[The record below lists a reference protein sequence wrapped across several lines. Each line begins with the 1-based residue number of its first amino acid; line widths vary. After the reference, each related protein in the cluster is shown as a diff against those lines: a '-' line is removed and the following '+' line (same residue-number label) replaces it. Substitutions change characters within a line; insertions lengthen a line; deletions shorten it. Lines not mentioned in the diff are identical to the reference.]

1 VGVGEPASLVRLS
14 NGSHS
19 YPKFEALKEHQIFA
33 NTVAFTMSTLP
44 AEVNG
49 NLQRTQVML
58 ASGDYFNSLNVR
70 VILGRIL
77 TPEDDRI
84 QAPVAVLSHDFWTR
98 AFAAAPNVLGK
109 SLRVNGMPVTIVGVT
124 SPEFTG
130 VVVGAATDITLPVTT
145 APKILPELRSDVL
158 TRRSA
163 HWLNIMARL
172 APGQSLE
179 QANARLQVVW
189 PQVLAATAPPGESP
203 NSSYFQHR
211 TELHPAGN
219 GFSELRADYSTP
231 LYMLMVLVGIV
242 LLIAC
247 ANVSN
252 LLLARGSARR
262 REFAV
267 RLATG
272 ATRRRLI
279 CQLLT
284 ENMLL
289 AVVAALA
296 GVLFASWGVRLLV
309 SFIASGQNL
318 LFLDLHPDRRVLMFT
333 IGVTILTTLLF
344 GLTPALRG
352 IRLDVI
358 PSLKESTQS
367 FSGSGSRLIKGLI
380 TAQVA
385 LSMALTVGAGL
396 FINSL
401 RNILNVDI
409 GFETT
414 NVLLVRADATG
425 GGHRGPTVAQFYTT
439 ISGRLNSLPGVQSA
453 AMSWAPPVS
462 RGFGN
467 NGNISIEGHTPRREE
482 DSVVWSNF
490 VSPRYFETIGQRMLA
505 GREFTERDREGAP
518 KVAIINQS
526 MARYFF
532 GDENPIGKKIDP
544 RGGNNYECE
553 IVGVVRDAAHMSLKD
568 LPQRVF
574 YVPYAQSP
582 TFVLNESMT
591 LYVHTTAPSASIAR
605 QIREEVAQLDKNVF
619 VDVETL
625 KSYVDGSITRER
637 LLALLSGILGALSLL
652 LVAIGLYGVMAYSVT
667 RRTVEIGIRIAL
679 GARPIDVLWMVLR
692 EGFLLVLAGVAIGL
706 VVVWISSSV
715 IAALLFG
722 ITTRDATTFAG
733 AVSIMAMVA
742 LLATLLPARRAARI
756 DPMNALRNE

>member
-1 VGVGEPASLVRLS
+1 
-14 NGSHS
+14 
-19 YPKFEALKEHQIFA
+19 
-33 NTVAFTMSTLP
+33 MSPLP
-44 AEVNG
+44 TEVNG
-49 NLQRTQVML
+49 NLQRTQVVL

-98 AFAAAPNVLGK
+98 AFAAAPSVLGK

-124 SPEFTG
+124 PPEFTG
-130 VVVGAATDITLPVTT
+130 VVVGAAADITLPVTT

-163 HWLNIMARL
+163 HWLDIMARL
-172 APGQSLE
+172 APEQSLE

-189 PQVLAATAPPGESP
+189 PQVLAATAPPGEPP
-203 NSSYFQHR
+203 NSGYFQHR

-219 GFSELRADYSTP
+219 GFSELRADYATP

-272 ATRRRLI
+272 ATRGRLI

-296 GVLFASWGVRLLV
+296 GVLFASWGARLLV
-309 SFIASGQNL
+309 SFIASGRNL
-318 LFLDLHPDRRVLMFT
+318 LFLDLNPDRRVLMFT

-344 GLTPALRG
+344 GLAPALRG
-352 IRLDVI
+352 IRLDVV

-401 RNILNVDI
+401 RNILNVDT

-425 GGHRGPTVAQFYTT
+425 GGHRGHSVAQFYTT
-439 ISGRLNSLPGVQSA
+439 ISGRLNSLPEVQSA
-453 AMSWAPPVS
+453 AISWAPPVS

-467 NGNISIEGHTPRREE
+467 NGNISIEGHTPRRGEE
-482 DSVVWSNF
+482 SVVWSNF

-505 GREFTERDREGAP
+505 GRDFTERDREGAP

-532 GDENPIGKKIDP
+532 GDENPIGKRIDP

-574 YVPYAQSP
+574 YVPYAQ
-582 TFVLNESMT
+582 
-591 LYVHTTAPSASIAR
+591 
-605 QIREEVAQLDKNVF
+605 
-619 VDVETL
+619 
-625 KSYVDGSITRER
+625 
-637 LLALLSGILGALSLL
+637 ALLSS
-652 LVAIGLYGVMAYSVT
+652 
-667 RRTVEIGIRIAL
+667 
-679 GARPIDVLWMVLR
+679 
-692 EGFLLVLAGVAIGL
+692 
-706 VVVWISSSV
+706 
-715 IAALLFG
+715 
-722 ITTRDATTFAG
+722 
-733 AVSIMAMVA
+733 
-742 LLATLLPARRAARI
+742 
-756 DPMNALRNE
+756 